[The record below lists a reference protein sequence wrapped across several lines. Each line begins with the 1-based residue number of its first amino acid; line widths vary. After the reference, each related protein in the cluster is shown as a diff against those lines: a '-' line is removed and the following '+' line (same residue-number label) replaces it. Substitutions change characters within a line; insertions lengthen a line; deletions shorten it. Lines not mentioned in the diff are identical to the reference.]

1 MAEKQQT
8 NGELSLVGPQTTIEG
23 VIKTE
28 GSIRIDGKLVGDVL
42 AKANAAVGLTG
53 VVEGNMTARNISL
66 AGKVN
71 GTVTAHEKLILEGK
85 SVMRGDIRAARLVVD
100 EGATFDGK
108 CAMASAAAGT
118 QRPAPEA
125 RPGDP
130 PRRG

>member
-8 NGELSLVGPQTTIEG
+8 NGELSLVGTQTTIEG

-100 EGATFDGK
+100 EGAMFDGK
-108 CAMASAAAGT
+108 CAMASAGGAPP
-118 QRPAPEA
+118 RPASEPK
-125 RPGDP
+125 PGDA

>member
-1 MAEKQQT
+1 
-8 NGELSLVGPQTTIEG
+8 

-53 VVEGNMTARNISL
+53 VVEGNMTARNISV

-85 SVMRGDIRAARLVVD
+85 SSMHGDIRAARLVVD
-100 EGATFDGK
+100 EGAMFDGK
-108 CAMASAAAGT
+108 CAMTSMAGPAPH
-118 QRPAPEA
+118 PAPET
-125 RPGDP
+125 RPPDA